1 MFKKILIALVVVIA
15 AILVFAATKPDT
27 FKVERTASI
36 KAAPPKIF
44 PLINNM
50 HNWASWSPYEKLD
63 PAMKKTFTGPDSG
76 VGAVYAW
83 EGNSKA
89 GAGSMEITDAP
100 APSKVTMKLDFV
112 KPFVGHNIAE
122 FTLTPDGVEGT
133 TVTWSMS
140 GPSPYMMKVMGI
152 FCNMDKLIGKDFET
166 GLANLRALSEK

>member
-1 MFKKILIALVVVIA
+1 MFKKILIALVVIIA
-15 AILVFAATKPDT
+15 AILIFAATKPDT

-36 KAAPPKIF
+36 KAAPEKIF

-50 HNWASWSPYEKLD
+50 HNWASWSPWEKLD
-63 PAMKKTFTGPDSG
+63 PAMKKTFSGPDSG

-122 FTLTPDGVEGT
+122 FTLTPDGGEGT

-140 GPSPYMMKVMGI
+140 GPSPYMMKVIGI